1 VGNEFDNILNGG
13 GVGGENNVGGFD
25 TLTGGGGSDL
35 FVVQGYTGAQNNKWE
50 PKYQDNIWNR
60 NESTYTDSD
69 YVLIT
74 DFSVNDILDFG
85 TVSDFWIGGTPSGIN
100 EGNLNDFVRGG
111 LSPGASEFG
120 IYRANNTNPDLVAH
134 VRLAGGLE
142 LDVANIATWT
152 RVDPGGDGSIGIFY
166 EIDSSMSFLDG
177 GVGGIPVTSTNL
189 FEPTNYNQTA
199 STASL
204 SALMGQIA

>member
-1 VGNEFDNILNGG
+1 
-13 GVGGENNVGGFD
+13 
-25 TLTGGGGSDL
+25 
-35 FVVQGYTGAQNNKWE
+35 
-50 PKYQDNIWNR
+50 
-60 NESTYTDSD
+60 
-69 YVLIT
+69 
-74 DFSVNDILDFG
+74 
-85 TVSDFWIGGTPSGIN
+85 
-100 EGNLNDFVRGG
+100 
-111 LSPGASEFG
+111 
-120 IYRANNTNPDLVAH
+120 
-134 VRLAGGLE
+134 LE

-189 FEPTNYNQTA
+189 FEPTNYNQAA